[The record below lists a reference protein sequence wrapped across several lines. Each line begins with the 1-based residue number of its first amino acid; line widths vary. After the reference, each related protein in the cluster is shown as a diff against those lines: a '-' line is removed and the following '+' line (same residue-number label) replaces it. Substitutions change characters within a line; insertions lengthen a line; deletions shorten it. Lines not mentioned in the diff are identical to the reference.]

1 MISCPNCAH
10 NNPDGAVNCEA
21 CFTLLPIVQHIQ
33 CPNCEATVLSDAKF
47 CGHCGFNLSASH
59 PIALSEESSGT
70 ASSEVAPALTNV
82 GNIDNF
88 PSSPDLQSPFSSD
101 FNNDF
106 SSEMNNQIPD
116 QNLEE
121 STAGKN
127 RPESSP
133 NYMPTYPEVAAL
145 FEGQVNPVESNL
157 PVGSINPSQ
166 NPSLNLNA
174 TVPITNPSTPINT
187 ASANPAATINAK
199 TQLQQ
204 FSASLLHVQTNLTL
218 ELPAHLPVIHI
229 GKPNTVIPPDIDVSG
244 FPDSDIVSRIHGDIR
259 AEGGTFYFEDTGSS
273 NGTYINNLPLPT
285 GNRHKLRAGDRIS
298 LGKGDKVTFIF
309 QLNS

>member
-21 CFTLLPIVQHIQ
+21 CFTLLPIVRYIQ
-33 CPNCEATVLSDAKF
+33 CPNCESTVLSDAKF
-47 CGHCGFNLSASH
+47 CGHCGFNLSAPH
-59 PIALSEESSGT
+59 PNPVQGESSG
-70 ASSEVAPALTNV
+70 EFPLEIAPDFTNV
-82 GNIDNF
+82 SNLPN
-88 PSSPDLQSPFSSD
+88 PQNLQSP
-101 FNNDF
+101 NIQPPF

-116 QNLEE
+116 QSSEPI
-121 STAGKN
+121 TAGKSAN
-127 RPESSP
+127 ESSP
-133 NYMPTYPEVAAL
+133 NYVPSYPEVAAL
-145 FEGQVNPVESNL
+145 FEGQINPVESSL
-157 PVGSINPSQ
+157 PVSSQPNPSP
-166 NPSLNLNA
+166 NPLENSSPNLNA
-174 TVPITNPSTPINT
+174 TVPIHNQTNV
-187 ASANPAATINAK
+187 PAANSAPMNVR

-259 AEGGTFYFEDTGSS
+259 AEGGMFYFEDTGSS

-309 QLNS
+309 QLSS